1 MKPLEIKPLE
11 IKGARTRLGYT
22 QQQIADLLDMSVH
35 SYQKK
40 ESGHIKF
47 TESEKFALAKI
58 LGLSLEQL
66 NDFLFDSQMDIFLPK
81 NHRLVEANS
90 YNG

>member
-1 MKPLEIKPLE
+1 MKPLE

-22 QQQIADLLDMSVH
+22 QQQMADSLAMSVH

-47 TESEKFALAKI
+47 TESEKFALGKI

-66 NDFLFDSQMDIFLPK
+66 NEYLFDSQLDDFFTHKLPIGTTE
-81 NHRLVEANS
+81 NA
-90 YNG
+90 